1 MLVSLKPLMEDAM
14 AKGYAVGAFNVPNLE
29 SVRAIINAAEATNM
43 PVILNFAQVHSEF
56 ITMEEVAP
64 IMIRYAKKAKVPV
77 CVHLDHGAD
86 IETCIKAIQLG
97 FTSVMIDASASDYE
111 SNVATTAEV
120 VRLAH
125 SVGVTVEAELGHIF
139 ASNIG
144 IGEAGEIET
153 ADTFND
159 LNDVYTDP
167 ATAKDFVERTG
178 VDVLAIAFGT
188 SHGVYTQKPVLDL
201 DRITE
206 IKKAI
211 DIPFVMHGGSGLS
224 KEEFQTAVKNGIRKI
239 NYYTY
244 MTLAGGKAVKEA
256 LDKKNP
262 DEMVFFH
269 DIPGIA
275 IKAMQENVEEA
286 INVFALK
293 K

>member
-14 AKGYAVGAFNVPNLE
+14 AKGYAIGAFNCPNLD
-29 SVRAIINAAEATNM
+29 SVRAIINAAESTNM
-43 PVILNFAQVHSEF
+43 PVILNYAEAHSEF
-56 ITMEEVAP
+56 ISMEEITP
-64 IMIRYAKKAKVPV
+64 IMLYYANKATVPV
-77 CVHLDHGAD
+77 CVHLDHGAT
-86 IETCIKAIQLG
+86 IEACVKAIKLG

-111 SNVATTAEV
+111 ENVKTTAEV

-139 ASNIG
+139 AFSN
-144 IGEAGEIET
+144 GET
-153 ADTFND
+153 SDKFND

-167 ATAKDFVERTG
+167 ATAKDFAERTG

-201 DRITE
+201 DRIAA
-206 IKKAI
+206 IKNAI

-256 LDKKNP
+256 LDKKSA
-262 DEMVFFH
+262 DEMVFYH
-269 DIPGIA
+269 DIPMIA
-275 IKAMQENVEEA
+275 IKAMQENIEDA
-286 INVFALK
+286 IEVFALK

>member
-14 AKGYAVGAFNVPNLE
+14 AKGYAIGAFNCPNLD
-29 SVRAIINAAEATNM
+29 SVRAIINAAESTNM
-43 PVILNFAQVHSEF
+43 PVILNYAEAHSEF
-56 ITMEEVAP
+56 ISMEEITP
-64 IMIRYAKKAKVPV
+64 IMLYYANKATVPV
-77 CVHLDHGAD
+77 CVHLDHGAT
-86 IETCIKAIQLG
+86 IEACVKAIKLG

-111 SNVATTAEV
+111 ENVKTTAEV

-139 ASNIG
+139 AFSN
-144 IGEAGEIET
+144 GET
-153 ADTFND
+153 SDKFND

-167 ATAKDFVERTG
+167 ATAKNFAERTG

-201 DRITE
+201 DRITA
-206 IKKAI
+206 IKNAI

-256 LDKKNP
+256 LDKKSA
-262 DEMVFFH
+262 DEMVFYH
-269 DIPGIA
+269 DIPMIA
-275 IKAMQENVEEA
+275 IKAMQENIEDA
-286 INVFALK
+286 IEVFALK

>member
-1 MLVSLKPLMEDAM
+1 MLVSLKPLMKDAM
-14 AKGYAVGAFNVPNLE
+14 EKGYAIGAFNCPNLD
-29 SVRAIINAAEATNM
+29 SVRAIINAAESTNM
-43 PVILNFAQVHSEF
+43 PVILNYAEAHSEF
-56 ITMEEVAP
+56 ISMEEITP
-64 IMIRYAKKAKVPV
+64 IMLYYANKATVPV
-77 CVHLDHGAD
+77 CVHLDHGAT
-86 IETCIKAIQLG
+86 IEACVKAIKLG

-111 SNVATTAEV
+111 ENVKTTAEV

-139 ASNIG
+139 AFSN
-144 IGEAGEIET
+144 GET
-153 ADTFND
+153 SDKFND

-167 ATAKDFVERTG
+167 ATAKDFAERTG

-201 DRITE
+201 DRITA
-206 IKKAI
+206 IKNAI

-256 LDKKNP
+256 LDKKSA
-262 DEMVFFH
+262 DEMVFYH
-269 DIPGIA
+269 DIPMIA
-275 IKAMQENVEEA
+275 IKAMQENIEDA
-286 INVFALK
+286 IEVFALK

>member
-14 AKGYAVGAFNVPNLE
+14 AKGYAIGAFNCPNLD
-29 SVRAIINAAEATNM
+29 SVRAIINAAESTNM
-43 PVILNFAQVHSEF
+43 PVILNYAEAHSEF
-56 ITMEEVAP
+56 ISMEEITP
-64 IMIRYAKKAKVPV
+64 IMLYYANKATVPV
-77 CVHLDHGAD
+77 CVHLDHGAT
-86 IETCIKAIQLG
+86 IEACVKAIKLG

-111 SNVATTAEV
+111 ENVKTTAEV

-139 ASNIG
+139 AFSN
-144 IGEAGEIET
+144 GET
-153 ADTFND
+153 SDKFND

-167 ATAKDFVERTG
+167 ATAKDFAERTG

-201 DRITE
+201 DRITA
-206 IKKAI
+206 IKNAI

-256 LDKKNP
+256 LDKKSA
-262 DEMVFFH
+262 DEMVFYH
-269 DIPGIA
+269 DIPMIA
-275 IKAMQENVEEA
+275 IKAMQENIEDA
-286 INVFALK
+286 IEVFALK